1 MASPISSTDRSSR
14 SRRSMGDVRTRRFR
28 LSSLWVLPL
37 IAALVVPIGSSATP
51 PVVPNEDTGGPG
63 GGSSAVYLT
72 VQRLF
77 TDVFTGQ
84 DGEACTEL
92 MTADAHHQ
100 TPTGQYTGPDGFN
113 AFVATIW
120 AAFPDAV
127 FLMEDVSEAGDQ
139 VTVRWSMTGTH
150 LGLLDDQAASGNQVA
165 LHGLALF
172 SFDQE
177 RIAASWI
184 EYDRQG
190 LYAQIAAPAMV
201 PVTCPECR
209 ELPY

>member
-1 MASPISSTDRSSR
+1 MTHL
-14 SRRSMGDVRTRRFR
+14 RTRWFR
-28 LSSLWVLPL
+28 LSSLWVLSL
-37 IAALVVPIGSSATP
+37 VAALVVPLGGSATASLAPNEDIGAPGEGSSA
-51 PVVPNEDTGGPG
+51 E
-63 GGSSAVYLT
+63 YLT

-77 TDVFTGQ
+77 TEVFTGQ

-100 TPTGQYTGPDGFN
+100 TPTGQFTGPDGFN

-127 FLMEDVSEAGDQ
+127 FVMEEVSEAGGK

-150 LGLLDDQAASGNQVA
+150 LGPLDDQAASGNQVA

-190 LYAQIAAPAMV
+190 LYAQFAAPAKA
-201 PVTCPECR
+201 PAICPKCR
-209 ELPY
+209 ELP